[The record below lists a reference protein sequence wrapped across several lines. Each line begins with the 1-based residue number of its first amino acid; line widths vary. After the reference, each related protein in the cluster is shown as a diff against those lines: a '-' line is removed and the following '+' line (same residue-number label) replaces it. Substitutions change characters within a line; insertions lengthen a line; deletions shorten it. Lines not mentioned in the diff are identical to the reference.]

1 MVICGSLVPANPKLY
16 HQHHGPQDG
25 HKLDQLNLSKP
36 LKKFTHKIN
45 MWLNVLKKK
54 KDGCWSIF
62 YASSCSHI
70 IVSDTGDIH
79 FTPTSPTTPSTLPV
93 SPTLREDVEL
103 TAGSWSGSARHPAD
117 LSWLSVGGFQPR
129 ALSASGPPADRGE
142 QRSSPSPWQHRGH
155 RVKRLFIWPWYGG

>member
-1 MVICGSLVPANPKLY
+1 MVICGSLVPVNPKLY

-36 LKKFTHKIN
+36 LKK
-45 MWLNVLKKK
+45 
-54 KDGCWSIF
+54 
-62 YASSCSHI
+62 SHI
-70 IVSDTGDIH
+70 RLICDLRMSSKKRVDVDL
-79 FTPTSPTTPSTLPV
+79 FFMLLAVLTSSFQTRGIYILPQRPPTTPSTLPV
-93 SPTLREDVEL
+93 SPTLREDVGL

-155 RVKRLFIWPWYGG
+155 RVKRLFIWP